1 MTDSKLVYVDPA
13 ELEPSE
19 QHVRTEHTDP
29 APEFIRN
36 VEQVGI
42 VTPPQGR
49 YEDGELRLIDGVRRA
64 KAASKAGIESIPVIV
79 RDLSDAEAIAASVT
93 LNDRQAGVRKSVVD
107 VDRERQLKRVAKR
120 RGTTVEDE
128 RTRLGLWPE
137 DERIHDALE
146 HLSGIGPATAEAL
159 ADEFGDLETVKEAP
173 AFQLQEAEGV
183 GERTARAIRHY
194 FDSDDG
200 ESEVVTRV

>member
-1 MTDSKLVYVDPA
+1 MIDPKPVYVDPA

-29 APEFIRN
+29 EPEFVKN
-36 VEQVGI
+36 VEEVGI

-64 KAASKAGIESIPVIV
+64 KAAAEAGIEKIPVIV
-79 RDLSDAEAIAASVT
+79 RDLSDPEAVAASLT

-107 VDRERQLKRVAKR
+107 VDRQRQLKRVAKR
-120 RGTTVEDE
+120 RGSTVDEE

-173 AFQLQEAEGV
+173 VFQLQEAEGV

-194 FDSDDG
+194 FDSEDG
-200 ESEVVTRV
+200 ETELVPRV